1 MAGRGLKDIH
11 KGIICILISASSFAV
26 MNMLVRLSGDVPS
39 LQKSFFR
46 NAVAAVF
53 ALVIIL
59 KDRHETSV
67 DRKNIPLLILRSLLG
82 TVGVVCN
89 FYAVDHLM
97 LSDATMLN
105 KLSPFFTL
113 ICSAIFLKEKV
124 SLKEILIVIGAFT
137 GSLFIIKPSFS
148 NADFGVSLIGL
159 LGGLGAGSAYACVRA
174 LGKRG
179 EKGPVIVLFF
189 STFSCLVT
197 LPYLLFRYSP
207 MTSEQVLILI
217 LAGAAAAAGQF
228 SITAAYS
235 FAPARK
241 ISVYDYSQIL
251 FAALLGYFIL
261 NQTPDVLSVLGYAI
275 IIMMA
280 VIMFLMQKSLE
291 KKKDSR

>member
-1 MAGRGLKDIH
+1 
-11 KGIICILISASSFAV
+11 
-26 MNMLVRLSGDVPS
+26 
-39 LQKSFFR
+39 
-46 NAVAAVF
+46 
-53 ALVIIL
+53 
-59 KDRHETSV
+59 
-67 DRKNIPLLILRSLLG
+67 
-82 TVGVVCN
+82 
-89 FYAVDHLM
+89 
-97 LSDATMLN
+97 
-105 KLSPFFTL
+105 
-113 ICSAIFLKEKV
+113 
-124 SLKEILIVIGAFT
+124 
-137 GSLFIIKPSFS
+137 
-148 NADFGVSLIGL
+148 
-159 LGGLGAGSAYACVRA
+159 
-174 LGKRG
+174 
-179 EKGPVIVLFF
+179 
-189 STFSCLVT
+189 
-197 LPYLLFRYSP
+197 

>member
-1 MAGRGLKDIH
+1 MAGGLKDIH
-11 KGIICILISASSFAV
+11 KGIICIIISAFSFAV
-26 MNMLVRLSGDVPS
+26 MNMLVRLAGDIPS
-39 LQKSFFR
+39 IQKSFFR
-46 NAVAAVF
+46 NAVAAIF
-53 ALVIIL
+53 ALAIVL
-59 KDRHETSV
+59 KDRHDITV
-67 DRKNIPLLILRSLLG
+67 DRRNIPLLILRSVLG
-82 TVGVVCN
+82 TVGILCN
-89 FYAVDHLM
+89 FYAVDHLV
-97 LSDATMLN
+97 LADASMLN

-124 SLKEILIVIGAFT
+124 SIKEALIVAGAFA
-137 GSLFIIKPSFS
+137 GSLLIIKPSFS
-148 NADFGVSLIGL
+148 NTDLGTSLIGL
-159 LGGLGAGSAYACVRA
+159 LGGLGAGSAYTCVRA

-241 ISVYDYSQIL
+241 ISVYDYSQIP

>member
-1 MAGRGLKDIH
+1 MAGGLKDIH
-11 KGIICILISASSFAV
+11 KGIICIIISAFSFAV
-26 MNMLVRLSGDVPS
+26 MNMLVRLAGDIPS
-39 LQKSFFR
+39 IQKSFFR

-53 ALVIIL
+53 ALAIVL
-59 KDRHETSV
+59 KDRHDITV
-67 DRKNIPLLILRSLLG
+67 DRRNIPLLILRSVLG
-82 TVGVVCN
+82 TVGILCN
-89 FYAVDHLM
+89 FYAVDHLV
-97 LSDATMLN
+97 LADASMLN

-113 ICSAIFLKEKV
+113 ICSAVSIKEA
-124 SLKEILIVIGAFT
+124 LIVAGAFA
-137 GSLFIIKPSFS
+137 GSLLIIKPSFS
-148 NADFGVSLIGL
+148 NTDLGTSLIGL
-159 LGGLGAGSAYACVRA
+159 LGGLGAGSAYTCVRA